1 MKVKELACTPGPG
14 RWAQPLGGVGW
25 GLGGAGHL
33 PSLWDQVSSS
43 PCVLA
48 LCHAL
53 PLGPILDGRIPPQ
66 LGCPLD
72 ADLQNLSLKFKT
84 NLILT
89 LSCSTSAK
97 YCAPCLNASRVWGPQ
112 VHLPPVHAV
121 FR

>member
-97 YCAPCLNASRVWGPQ
+97 
-112 VHLPPVHAV
+112 
-121 FR
+121 